1 MIAIGVGVGYVVG
14 VRLKSCGC
22 GHNAGCGSVESGRN
36 HGQLKEI
43 LIAHCSISIEAK
55 INIPASAE
63 KQELCQEIYKK
74 MTNEHFFNNKDLN
87 SINSEIFNAL
97 LDQLD
102 SQKIYFTDNEIS
114 SYKRKFFKYDN
125 PISYQ
130 KKYSKSSLCSID
142 LKSNFAFIN
151 LYFNRLIEATNYQ
164 LKEVTK
170 QAFNFTKEESIIID
184 DDQKKWQKSKLEL
197 RKIWRKL
204 AKNDV
209 LTSMLAEKELD
220 EATETIEK
228 RYKNRLRRISQ
239 RNEEDVFSIA
249 MNNLTSYF
257 DPHSSYFSPKSAE
270 DFEMT
275 MSLKLEGIGALLT
288 TEDDYPTIVSIVPGG
303 PAEKTGKI
311 NPDDKIVKISQVEEL
326 NSTPTDVVGWRIDE
340 VVQLIRGKAGTKV
353 ELELIPGKTEDF
365 SERKLVTITREEVKL
380 EEQAAKSRVIEMKT
394 NMQTIKI
401 GIIDLPTFYIDFNA
415 WRNRDPNFRSSSK
428 DVENILK
435 KFNDQEVDAVLIDL
449 RGNSGGS
456 LFEANKLTGLFVSS
470 GATLQVKESN
480 GSIRPWGDARAK
492 QIWKKPLAV
501 MVDRYSASASEIFAG
516 AIQDYQ
522 RGIIIGQKT
531 FGKGTVQK
539 LDNLSSGQIKITESK
554 FYRVTGA
561 GMQSKGIHPDITLPS
576 TWDTEEI
583 GESSY
588 DTALPWDEIKPIRF
602 QKFSMG
608 TSLIS
613 QLNDQHLMRVSHSPN
628 LQYILDIRKRYEI
641 QKNKE
646 FISLNLSNRRLEK
659 EERQLWA
666 LDVENKRRALLNLE
680 IFDSYKAME
689 DYNDAKETADDE
701 KDFEINIDDDYLL
714 NEGAQILSD
723 YMLFNQNTHL
733 SQAA

>member
-1 MIAIGVGVGYVVG
+1 LYKQKKAFSLIAI
-14 VRLKSCGC
+14 L
-22 GHNAGCGSVESGRN
+22 
-36 HGQLKEI
+36 L
-43 LIAHCSISIEAK
+43 LSISIEAK

-74 MTNEHFFNNKDLN
+74 MTNEHFFNDKDLG
-87 SINSEIFNAL
+87 SINSEIFDAL

-102 SQKIYFTDNEIS
+102 SQKIYFTESEIK
-114 SYKRKFFKYDN
+114 SYKRKFSKFDN
-125 PISYQ
+125 PIGYQ
-130 KKYSKSSLCSID
+130 KKYLKPSLCSID

-164 LKEVTK
+164 LKEVAK
-170 QAFNFTKEESIIID
+170 QNFDFTKDEFIIID
-184 DDQKKWQKSKLEL
+184 DDQKKWQQSKLEL
-197 RKIWRKL
+197 QKIWRRL

-209 LTSMLAEKELD
+209 LTSMLAEKETE
-220 EATETIEK
+220 EAIETIEK

-311 NPDDKIVKISQVEEL
+311 HPDDKIVKISQVEEL

-353 ELELIPGKTEDF
+353 ELELIPGKTEDL
-365 SERKLVTITREEVKL
+365 SERKFVTITREEVKL
-380 EEQAAKSRVIEMKT
+380 EEQAAKSRVIEMKR

-480 GSIRPWGDARAK
+480 GTIRPWGDARAK

-539 LDNLSSGQIKITESK
+539 LDSLSSGQIKITESK
-554 FYRVTGA
+554 FYRITGA

-576 TWDTEEI
+576 TWDIEEI

-588 DTALPWDEIKPIRF
+588 STALPWDEIKPIRF

-613 QLNDQHLMRVSHSPN
+613 QLSDEHLIRVSQSPN

-646 FISLNLSNRRLEK
+646 AISLNLTNRRLEK

-666 LDVENKRRALLNLE
+666 LDIENKRRASLNLE
-680 IFDSYKAME
+680 IFNSYKAME
-689 DYNDAKETADDE
+689 DYNNAKETADDK

-723 YMLFNQNTHL
+723 YMLFNQNTYL

>member
-1 MIAIGVGVGYVVG
+1 M
-14 VRLKSCGC
+14 L
-22 GHNAGCGSVESGRN
+22 
-36 HGQLKEI
+36 L
-43 LIAHCSISIEAK
+43 LSISIEAK
-55 INIPASAE
+55 INIAASVE
-63 KQELCQEIYKK
+63 KQELCQEIYQKI
-74 MTNEHFFNNKDLN
+74 TNEHFFIDKDL
-87 SINSEIFNAL
+87 SLINSEIFDAL
-97 LDQLD
+97 LHQLD
-102 SQKIYFTDNEIS
+102 YEKIYFTENEIS
-114 SYKRKFFKYDN
+114 SYKRKFSRFDN
-125 PISYQ
+125 PVGYQ

-142 LKSNFAFIN
+142 LKSNFEFIN

-164 LKEVTK
+164 LKEVAK
-170 QAFNFTKEESIIID
+170 QNFDFTREEFIIID
-184 DDQKKWQKSKLEL
+184 DDQREWQKSKLEL
-197 RKIWRKL
+197 QKIWRRL

-209 LTSMLAEKELD
+209 LTSILAEKEIE

-288 TEDDYPTIVSIVPGG
+288 TEDGYPTIVSIVPGG

-365 SERKLVTITREEVKL
+365 SERKFVTITREEVKL
-380 EEQAAKSRVIEMKT
+380 EEQAAKSRVIEMKR
-394 NMQTIKI
+394 NMQVIKI

-415 WRNRDPNFRSSSK
+415 WRNGDPNFRSSSK

-435 KFNDQEVDAVLIDL
+435 KFNNQEVDAVLIDL

-470 GATLQVKESN
+470 GATLQVKQSN
-480 GSIRPWGDARAK
+480 GSIRPWGDVRAK
-492 QIWKKPLAV
+492 QIWKKPMAV
-501 MVDRYSASASEIFAG
+501 IVDRYSASASEIFAG

-539 LDNLSSGQIKITESK
+539 LDDLSSGQIKITESK
-554 FYRVTGA
+554 FYRITGA
-561 GMQSKGIHPDITLPS
+561 GMQNKGIYPDITLPS
-576 TWDTEEI
+576 SWDIEEI

-588 DTALPWDEIKPIRF
+588 DTALPWDEIKPVRF
-602 QKFSMG
+602 QKFSME
-608 TSLIS
+608 TSLIPY
-613 QLNDQHLMRVSHSPN
+613 LNDEHLKRVSQSPN
-628 LQYILDIRKRYEI
+628 LQYILDLRKRYET
-641 QKNKE
+641 QKNKKV
-646 FISLNLSNRRLEK
+646 ISLSLANRRAEK

-666 LDVENKRRALLNLE
+666 LDIENKRRASLNLE
-680 IFDSYKAME
+680 IFDTYKAME
-689 DYNDAKETADDE
+689 DYIDFKEAADDE
-701 KDFEINIDDDYLL
+701 KDFDINIDDDYLL
-714 NEGAQILSD
+714 REGAEILSD
-723 YMLFNQNTHL
+723 YMSLAQNTYL

>member
-1 MIAIGVGVGYVVG
+1 MA
-14 VRLKSCGC
+14 
-22 GHNAGCGSVESGRN
+22 
-36 HGQLKEI
+36 
-43 LIAHCSISIEAK
+43 
-55 INIPASAE
+55 
-63 KQELCQEIYKK
+63 
-74 MTNEHFFNNKDLN
+74 NEHFFNDKDLG
-87 SINSEIFNAL
+87 SINSEIFDAL

-102 SQKIYFTDNEIS
+102 SQKIYFTESEIK
-114 SYKRKFFKYDN
+114 SYKRKFSKFDN
-125 PISYQ
+125 SIGYQ
-130 KKYSKSSLCSID
+130 KKYLKPSLCSID

-151 LYFNRLIEATNYQ
+151 LYFNRLIEATKYQ
-164 LKEVTK
+164 LKEVSK
-170 QAFNFTKEESIIID
+170 KNFDFAKEEIILID
-184 DDQKKWQKSKLEL
+184 DDQKKWQKSKFEL
-197 RKIWRKL
+197 KKVWRRL

-209 LTSMLAEKELD
+209 LTSMLADKELD

-239 RNEEDVFSIA
+239 RNEEDVFSIS

-288 TEDDYPTIVSIVPGG
+288 TEDDYPTIVSVVPGG

-311 NPDDKIVKISQVEEL
+311 NPDDKIVKISQVEEMR
-326 NSTPTDVVGWRIDE
+326 STPIDVVGWRIDE

-365 SERKLVTITREEVKL
+365 SERKFVTITREEVKL
-380 EEQAAKSRVIEMKT
+380 EEQAAKSRVIEI
-394 NMQTIKI
+394 NRNLQTIKI
-401 GIIDLPTFYIDFNA
+401 GIIDLPTFYIDFKA
-415 WRNRDPNFRSSSK
+415 WQNRDPNFRSSSK
-428 DVENILK
+428 DVEKILK
-435 KFNDQEVDAVLIDL
+435 KFNDQKVDAVLVDL

-456 LFEANKLTGLFVSS
+456 LFEANKLTGLFVAS

-492 QIWKKPLAV
+492 QIWKKPMAV

-522 RGIIIGQKT
+522 RGVIIGQKT

-539 LDNLSSGQIKITESK
+539 LDSLTSGQIKITESK
-554 FYRVTGA
+554 FYRITGA

-576 TWDTEEI
+576 TWDIEEI

-602 QKFSMG
+602 EKFLMES
-608 TSLIS
+608 SLIS
-613 QLNDQHLMRVSHSPN
+613 QLNDKHLKRVKQSPN
-628 LQYILDIRKRYEI
+628 LQYILDIMKRYEI

-646 FISLNLSNRRLEK
+646 AISLNLTNRRLEK

-666 LDVENKRRALLNLE
+666 LDIENKRRASLNLE
-680 IFDSYKAME
+680 TFNSYKAME
-689 DYNDAKETADDE
+689 DYNNAKETADDK

-714 NEGAQILSD
+714 NEGTQILSD
-723 YMLFNQNTHL
+723 YMLFNKNTYL

>member
-1 MIAIGVGVGYVVG
+1 MYKQKKALSLLTILLLSIGV
-14 VRLKSCGC
+14 
-22 GHNAGCGSVESGRN
+22 
-36 HGQLKEI
+36 
-43 LIAHCSISIEAK
+43 EAK
-55 INIPASAE
+55 INITASAE

-74 MTNEHFFNNKDLN
+74 IANEHFFNDKDLS
-87 SINSEIFNAL
+87 SINAEIFNAL
-97 LDQLD
+97 VAQLD
-102 SQKIYFTDNEIS
+102 SQKIYFTENEIS
-114 SYKRKFFKYDN
+114 SFKRKFSQFDN
-125 PISYQ
+125 PNSYQ
-130 KKYSKSSLCSID
+130 KKYLRPSLCSID

-164 LKEVTK
+164 LKEVAK
-170 QAFNFTKEESIIID
+170 KSFDYTKEEIIVIND
-184 DDQKKWQKSKLEL
+184 DKKNWQKNKFEL
-197 RKIWRKL
+197 KKAWKRL

-209 LTSMLAEKELD
+209 LTSMLAEKELE

-228 RYKNRLRRISQ
+228 RYKNRLKRISQ
-239 RNEEDVFSIA
+239 RNEEDIFSIS
-249 MNNLTSYF
+249 MNNLTSFF

-288 TEDDYPTIVSIVPGG
+288 TEDDYPTIVSVVPGG

-311 NPDDKIVKISQVEEL
+311 NPDDKIVKISQVEDL

-353 ELELIPGKTEDF
+353 KLELIPGKTEDL
-365 SERKLVTITREEVKL
+365 SERKFVTITREEVKL
-380 EEQAAKSRVIEMKT
+380 EEQAAKSKIIEIKR
-394 NMQTIKI
+394 NSQTIKI

-428 DVENILK
+428 DVETILR
-435 KFNDQEVDAVLIDL
+435 KFDDQRVDAVLIDL

-470 GATLQVKESN
+470 GATLQVKENN

-492 QIWKKPLAV
+492 QMWKKPMAV

-539 LDNLSSGQIKITESK
+539 LDDLSSGQIKITESK
-554 FYRVTGA
+554 FYRITGA

-576 TWDTEEI
+576 TWDIEEI

-588 DTALPWDEIKPIRF
+588 ETALPWDEIKPVRF
-602 QKFSMG
+602 KKFSMRS
-608 TSLIS
+608 SLVS
-613 QLNDQHLMRVSHSPN
+613 QLNDEHLSRVNQNPN

-646 FISLNLSNRRLEK
+646 VISLNLANRRVEK

-666 LDVENKRRALLNLE
+666 LDTENKRRASLNLE
-680 IFDSYKAME
+680 TFNSYKAMQ
-689 DYNDAKETADDE
+689 DYNDAKETEDDE
-701 KDFEINIDDDYLL
+701 RGSEIDIDNDYLL
-714 NEGAQILSD
+714 NEGMQILSD
-723 YMLFNQNTHL
+723 YAIFNQNIYL
-733 SQAA
+733 SKAA

>member
-1 MIAIGVGVGYVVG
+1 MYKQKKAFSLLII
-14 VRLKSCGC
+14 LSLCI
-22 GHNAGCGSVESGRN
+22 SVD
-36 HGQLKEI
+36 
-43 LIAHCSISIEAK
+43 AK
-55 INIPASAE
+55 INIHASAE
-63 KQELCQEIYKK
+63 KLELCQEIYQK
-74 MTNEHFFNNKDLN
+74 MANEHFFNDKDLN
-87 SINSEIFNAL
+87 SINAEIFNTL
-97 LDQLD
+97 VDQLD
-102 SQKIYFTDNEIS
+102 SQKIYFTENEIS
-114 SYKRKFFKYDN
+114 SFRKKFSRFDN

-130 KKYSKSSLCSID
+130 KKYVKSLPCAID
-142 LKSNFAFIN
+142 LKSQFTFIN

-164 LKEVTK
+164 LKEVDK
-170 QAFNFTKEESIIID
+170 KKFDFTKEEIIIIHD
-184 DDQKKWQKSKLEL
+184 EQKKWLKNKLEL
-197 RKIWRKL
+197 RKAWRKL

-220 EATETIEK
+220 EATETIIK
-228 RYKNRLRRISQ
+228 RYKNRLRRIYQ
-239 RNEEDVFSIA
+239 RNEEDVFSIS

-288 TEDDYPTIVSIVPGG
+288 TEDDYPTIVSVVPGG

-311 NPDDKIVKISQVEEL
+311 NPDDKIVKISQVEESQ
-326 NSTPTDVVGWRIDE
+326 STPTDVVGWRIDE

-353 ELELIPGKTEDF
+353 ELELIPGKTDDF
-365 SERKLVTITREEVKL
+365 SERKFVTITREEVKL
-380 EEQAAKSRVIEMKT
+380 EEQAAKSRVIKIER

-401 GIIDLPTFYIDFNA
+401 GIIDLPAFYIDFTA

-435 KFNDQEVDAVLIDL
+435 KFNDQSVDAVLIDL

-456 LFEANKLTGLFVSS
+456 LYEANKLTGLFISS

-492 QIWKKPLAV
+492 QIWKKPMAV

-539 LDNLSSGQIKITESK
+539 LDNLSTGQIKITESK
-554 FYRVTGA
+554 FYRITGA
-561 GMQSKGIHPDITLPS
+561 GMQNKGIHPDVTLPS
-576 TWDTEEI
+576 TWDIEEI
-583 GESSY
+583 GESSFE
-588 DTALPWDEIKPIRF
+588 TALPWDEIKPVRF
-602 QKFSMG
+602 QSFSIG
-608 TSLIS
+608 ASLIS
-613 QLNDQHLMRVSHSPN
+613 QLNDEHLIRVDQSPN

-646 FISLNLSNRRLEK
+646 AISLNLKNRRIEK
-659 EERQLWA
+659 KERQAWA
-666 LDVENKRRALLNLE
+666 LDIENKRRASLNLE
-680 IFDSYKAME
+680 SFSSYKAME
-689 DYNDAKETADDE
+689 DFNDAKETENDE
-701 KDFEINIDDDYLL
+701 KDSEINVDTDYLL
-714 NEGAQILSD
+714 NEGLQILSD
-723 YMLFNQNTHL
+723 FTIFNEKIYF
-733 SQAA
+733 SKAS

>member
-1 MIAIGVGVGYVVG
+1 M
-14 VRLKSCGC
+14 L
-22 GHNAGCGSVESGRN
+22 
-36 HGQLKEI
+36 
-43 LIAHCSISIEAK
+43 SISIEAK

-63 KQELCQEIYKK
+63 KQELCQEIYQK
-74 MTNEHFFNNKDLN
+74 MTDEHFFSDKDL
-87 SINSEIFNAL
+87 SFINSEIFDAL
-97 LDQLD
+97 LDKLD
-102 SQKIYFTDNEIS
+102 SQKIYFTENEIS
-114 SYKRKFFKYDN
+114 SYKRKFSKFDN
-125 PISYQ
+125 SISFQ
-130 KKYSKSSLCSID
+130 KKYFKPTLCSID

-151 LYFNRLIEATNYQ
+151 LYFNRLIEASNYQ
-164 LKEVTK
+164 LREVAK
-170 QAFNFTKEESIIID
+170 QDFDFTKDEFIIID
-184 DDQKKWQKSKLEL
+184 DNQKEWQKSKLEL

-209 LTSMLAEKELD
+209 LTSMLAEKELN
-220 EATETIEK
+220 EATETIKK

-270 DFEMT
+270 DFEMS

-326 NSTPTDVVGWRIDE
+326 NPTPTDVVGWRIDE

-365 SERKLVTITREEVKL
+365 SERKFVTITREEVKL

-435 KFNDQEVDAVLIDL
+435 KFNDQEVDAVLVDL

-480 GSIRPWGDARAK
+480 GTIRPWGDARAK

-539 LDNLSSGQIKITESK
+539 LDSLSSGQIKITESK
-554 FYRVTGA
+554 FYRITGA
-561 GMQSKGIHPDITLPS
+561 GMQSKGIHPDISLPS
-576 TWDTEEI
+576 TWDIEEI

-602 QKFSMG
+602 QKFSME

-613 QLNDQHLMRVSHSPN
+613 RLNDEHFMRLGQSPN

-646 FISLNLSNRRLEK
+646 VISLNLTNRRLEK

-666 LDVENKRRALLNLE
+666 LDIENKRRALLNLE
-680 IFDSYKAME
+680 IFDSYKAMK
-689 DYNDAKETADDE
+689 DYNDAKETAEDQ
-701 KDFEINIDDDYLL
+701 KDFEISIDDDYLL

-723 YMLFNQNTHL
+723 YMFFSQNTYL

>member
-1 MIAIGVGVGYVVG
+1 LYKQKKALSLIAILLV
-14 VRLKSCGC
+14 
-22 GHNAGCGSVESGRN
+22 
-36 HGQLKEI
+36 
-43 LIAHCSISIEAK
+43 SISIEAK

-63 KQELCQEIYKK
+63 KQELCMEIYKK
-74 MTNEHFFNNKDLN
+74 MTNEHFFNNRDLS

-102 SQKIYFTDNEIS
+102 PQKIYFTENEIS
-114 SYKRKFFKYDN
+114 SYKRKFSKFDN
-125 PISYQ
+125 PSGYQ
-130 KKYSKSSLCSID
+130 KKYLQSPICSID

-164 LKEVTK
+164 LKEITK
-170 QAFNFTKEESIIID
+170 QDFDFIKEEIIIID
-184 DDQKKWQKSKLEL
+184 DNQKKWQKSKLEL
-197 RKIWRKL
+197 QKIWRKL

-209 LTSMLAEKELD
+209 LTSILAEKELD

-288 TEDDYPTIVSIVPGG
+288 TKDDYPTIVSIVPGG

-365 SERKLVTITREEVKL
+365 SERKFVTITREEVKL
-380 EEQAAKSRVIEMKT
+380 EEQAAKSRVIEMKK

-415 WRNRDPNFRSSSK
+415 WRNRDQNFRSSSK

-435 KFNDQEVDAVLIDL
+435 KFNDQEVDAVLVDL

-539 LDNLSSGQIKITESK
+539 LDSLSSGQIKITESK
-554 FYRVTGA
+554 FYRITGA

-576 TWDTEEI
+576 TWDIEEI

-588 DTALPWDEIKPIRF
+588 DRALPWDEIKPIRF
-602 QKFSMG
+602 QKFSMR

-613 QLNDQHLMRVSHSPN
+613 RLNDEHLKRVSQSPN
-628 LQYILDIRKRYEI
+628 LQYILDIRKRYET

-646 FISLNLSNRRLEK
+646 VISLNLTNRRLEK

-689 DYNDAKETADDE
+689 DYNNTKETADDE

-714 NEGAQILSD
+714 NEGTQILSD
-723 YMLFNQNTHL
+723 YILFNQNTYL

>member
-1 MIAIGVGVGYVVG
+1 MYKQKKALSLIAI
-14 VRLKSCGC
+14 L
-22 GHNAGCGSVESGRN
+22 
-36 HGQLKEI
+36 L
-43 LIAHCSISIEAK
+43 LSISIEAK

-74 MTNEHFFNNKDLN
+74 MTNEHFFNDKDLS

-97 LDQLD
+97 LDRLD

-170 QAFNFTKEESIIID
+170 QNFNFTKEESIIID

-353 ELELIPGKTEDF
+353 ELELIPGKTEDL
-365 SERKLVTITREEVKL
+365 SERKFVTITREEVKL
-380 EEQAAKSRVIEMKT
+380 EEQAAKSRVIEMKR

-435 KFNDQEVDAVLIDL
+435 KFNDQEVDAVLVDL

-480 GSIRPWGDARAK
+480 GTIRPWGDARAK

-539 LDNLSSGQIKITESK
+539 LDSLSSGQIKITESK
-554 FYRVTGA
+554 FYRITGA

-576 TWDTEEI
+576 TWDIEEI

-613 QLNDQHLMRVSHSPN
+613 RLNDEHLMRVSQSPN
-628 LQYILDIRKRYEI
+628 LQYILDIRKRYEV
-641 QKNKE
+641 QKSKE
-646 FISLNLSNRRLEK
+646 VISLNLINRRVEK

-666 LDVENKRRALLNLE
+666 LDIENKRRALLNLE

-723 YMLFNQNTHL
+723 YMLFNQNTYL

>member
-1 MIAIGVGVGYVVG
+1 LYKQKKALSLIAI
-14 VRLKSCGC
+14 L
-22 GHNAGCGSVESGRN
+22 
-36 HGQLKEI
+36 L
-43 LIAHCSISIEAK
+43 LSISIEAK

-74 MTNEHFFNNKDLN
+74 MTNEHFFNDKDLG
-87 SINSEIFNAL
+87 SINSEIFDAL

-102 SQKIYFTDNEIS
+102 SQKIYFTESEIK
-114 SYKRKFFKYDN
+114 SYKRKFSKFDN
-125 PISYQ
+125 PIGYQ
-130 KKYSKSSLCSID
+130 KKYLKPSLCSID

-164 LKEVTK
+164 LKEVAK
-170 QAFNFTKEESIIID
+170 QNFDFTKDEFIIID
-184 DDQKKWQKSKLEL
+184 DDQKKWQQSKLEL
-197 RKIWRKL
+197 KKIWRRL

-209 LTSMLAEKELD
+209 LTSMLAEKETE
-220 EATETIEK
+220 EAIETIEK

-288 TEDDYPTIVSIVPGG
+288 TEDDYPTIVSVVPGG
-303 PAEKTGKI
+303 PAEKTEKI
-311 NPDDKIVKISQVEEL
+311 HPDDKIVKIYQVEEL

-353 ELELIPGKTEDF
+353 ELELIPGKTEDL
-365 SERKLVTITREEVKL
+365 SERKFVTITREEVKL
-380 EEQAAKSRVIEMKT
+380 EEQAAKSRVIEMKR

-428 DVENILK
+428 DVENILE

-480 GSIRPWGDARAK
+480 GTIRPWGDARAK

-539 LDNLSSGQIKITESK
+539 LDSLSSGQIKITESK
-554 FYRVTGA
+554 FYRITGA

-576 TWDTEEI
+576 TWDIEEI

-588 DTALPWDEIKPIRF
+588 STALPWDEIKPIRF

-613 QLNDQHLMRVSHSPN
+613 QLYDEHLTRVDQSPN

-646 FISLNLSNRRLEK
+646 AISLNLTNRIIEK

-666 LDVENKRRALLNLE
+666 LDIENKRRASLNLE
-680 IFDSYKAME
+680 TFISYKAMQ
-689 DYNDAKETADDE
+689 DYNDAKETEDYERDS
-701 KDFEINIDDDYLL
+701 EIDIDNDYLL
-714 NEGAQILSD
+714 NEGMQILSD
-723 YMLFNQNTHL
+723 YAIFDQKIFLPK
-733 SQAA
+733 AA